1 MTSKTTQLAAAGILA
16 LAMPLA
22 QAGPATAQSA
32 ERQSCLSPVLSQTE
46 AVDRDIRVA
55 ATHTTSLPEHLAAV
69 ARDAVSSAEAATA
82 DARAALDLASSTDSH
97 TRWNAEVA
105 LQDART
111 ALDAASAELRS
122 ATAAVDGVDAATSS
136 ALLALQ
142 HDIDLLRGTTEDDP
156 ETYPA

>member
-1 MTSKTTQLAAAGILA
+1 MTSKTTQFAAAGILA

-22 QAGPATAQSA
+22 QAGPATALSV
-32 ERQSCLSPVLSQTE
+32 ERLSCLSPVLTQTE
-46 AVDRDIRVA
+46 VVGRDILVA
-55 ATHTTSLPEHLAAV
+55 ATSTTSLPDHLAAV

-82 DARAALDLASSTDSH
+82 DARTALDRAGSSDIY

-122 ATAAVDGVDAATSS
+122 VTALVDGIDAATSS

-142 HDIDLLRGTTEDDP
+142 HDIDVLRGTAED
-156 ETYPA
+156 TASA